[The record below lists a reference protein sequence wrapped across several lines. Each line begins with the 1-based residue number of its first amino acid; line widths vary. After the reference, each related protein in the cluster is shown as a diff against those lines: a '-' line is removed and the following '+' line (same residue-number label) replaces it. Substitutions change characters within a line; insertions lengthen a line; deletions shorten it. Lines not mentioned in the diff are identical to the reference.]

1 MAVDVELQD
10 ERGRTLA
17 VYEGPLL
24 DSRVLQ
30 YFPADAPCL
39 SAIDPIGNTVFN
51 QIQIPALAAELANI
65 IPSGNRQIPAAI
77 GALREFVE
85 SAIGKTHTY
94 LKFIGD

>member
-1 MAVDVELQD
+1 MAVHVELQD

-24 DSRVLQ
+24 DLRVLQ
-30 YFPADAPCL
+30 LFPANASCL
-39 SAIDPIGNTVFN
+39 SAIDPIGDTVFN
-51 QIQIPALAAELANI
+51 QIQIPRLAAELAAMV
-65 IPSGNRQIPAAI
+65 PSGKRQLPAAI

-94 LKFIGD
+94 LIFIGD